1 MCRGHKEILCQPN
14 MDLQGVGEDKSP
26 YMILAEGGWKKGF
39 YVG

>member
-1 MCRGHKEILCQPN
+1 